1 MNWTPGR
8 LPTAVAGL
16 PLAAVIIATAYVINA
31 GVEAGVSF
39 EVVVRP
45 LAVAVIGTSVL
56 TVAAVVLMR
65 STVGGGL
72 VAAGIVLLLIA
83 GGAIGTLITRT
94 HPIQAALWVLL
105 VAIAIGLLTRIMR
118 RQWRR
123 GLPDSSPFNLL
134 AVAMLAI
141 VIASAAINRTEPVP
155 HPPASIDPDPPA
167 VARDM
172 VLVLLDGYP
181 RADILERYFRYDN
194 SAFIGEL
201 ERRGFEVATDARAN
215 YAWTE
220 LTLLSML
227 HMEHANRI
235 DAFTDRGGDGRSQ
248 PWLSDLTNQ
257 NPVFDIV
264 RKSGYEVAAI
274 GTNIDH
280 VTLKSAD
287 EVRRPPGLT
296 DFDLHLLRST
306 ALSGMISAVDPAFFA
321 RSHREQVL
329 WSIETLEQEASDPSG
344 GRLLIAHVLSPHM
357 PAVFESDGS
366 LRVVRFDHDF
376 YDDFRALGSQ
386 DLDAWNAAFVGQVEF
401 VNTRTLQAL
410 DAIIA
415 GNPNAD
421 LVVFSD
427 HGSGSRYRPDVPDRD
442 ADERY
447 SILFA
452 ARTPGVPTPFA
463 NDQTPINIFPRWL
476 NARLGLTLAERE
488 DDAFSGYLDLV
499 PIADA
504 D

>member
-1 MNWTPGR
+1 M
-8 LPTAVAGL
+8 PTAAAGL
-16 PLAAVIIATAYVINA
+16 PLAAVIIATAYV
-31 GVEAGVSF
+31 EAGVSF
-39 EVVVRP
+39 EVVARP
-45 LAVAVIGTSVL
+45 LAVAMIGTSVL
-56 TVAAVVLMR
+56 TVAAVVLVR
-65 STVGGGL
+65 SSVGGGL

-94 HPIQAALWVLL
+94 QPIQVALWVLL
-105 VAIAIGLLTRIMR
+105 VAIAIFLLTRIVR
-118 RQWRR
+118 RQLRR
-123 GLPDSSPFNLL
+123 GFPDSSRFNLF

-155 HPPASIDPDPPA
+155 HVPATIDPVDPALP
-167 VARDM
+167 RDM

-181 RADILERYFRYDN
+181 RADILERYFGYDN
-194 SAFIGEL
+194 AAFIGEL
-201 ERRGFEVATDARAN
+201 ERRGFELATEARAN

-235 DAFTDRGGDGRSQ
+235 DAFTDRGGGGRSQ

-264 RKSGYEVAAI
+264 RKSGYEVATI
-274 GTNIDH
+274 GTYIDH

-306 ALSGMISAVDPAFFA
+306 ALAGLISTVDPAFFA

-329 WSIETLEQEASDPSG
+329 WSIETLEQEASDPAG

-366 LRVVRFDHDF
+366 LRAVRFDDDF
-376 YDDFRALGSQ
+376 YDDFRALGDQ
-386 DLDAWNAAFVGQVEF
+386 DLDAWNAAFLGQVKF
-401 VNTRTLQAL
+401 VNTRILQAL
-410 DAIIA
+410 DAIID
-415 GNPNAD
+415 GNPQAD

-427 HGSGSRYRPDVPDRD
+427 HGPGSRYRPDVPDRD
-442 ADERY
+442 TDERY
-447 SILFA
+447 SSLFA
-452 ARTPGVPTPFA
+452 ARTPGIPTPFA

-488 DDAFSGYLDLV
+488 DDAFAGYLDLV
-499 PIADA
+499 PIADTE
-504 D
+504 